1 MSELVSIIIPVYN
14 VEKYLTECLNSVVN
28 QTYQKLEIIVIDDG
42 STDSSGS
49 IIKDF
54 ALRDNRIKVL
64 SQKNGGQS
72 RARNYGLKKATG
84 SFFVFVDSDDRIQ
97 SFHIE
102 ELMTAINMR
111 KNLKLAMCKF
121 TKKKS
126 ELATAIKNR
135 CEVLSDSFIEMIS
148 YLYKS
153 DYPAMS
159 PTCKIYRKELFDN
172 VHFHEGIIYEDGL
185 LFYEILDQVSEIGLL
200 DSTSY
205 YYRTAENSTL
215 TSKISQ
221 KNFDIFKKNQI
232 LEQFFL
238 EKYPS
243 EMGHFY
249 RKALNL
255 NDSVAVRCIQDGR
268 QLANELLL
276 EIFYQNKRYATS
288 LFPRKLLYCNVVVYK
303 LFLIIMSK
311 IYSED
316 KLGKNTTIKRMIGK
330 IVK

>member
-1 MSELVSIIIPVYN
+1 MSELISVIIPVYN
-14 VEKYLTECLNSVVN
+14 VEKYLAECLDSVVN
-28 QTYQKLEIIVIDDG
+28 QTYQQLEIIVIDDG
-42 STDSSGS
+42 STDSSRS

-54 ALRDNRIKVL
+54 ASRDNRIRIF
-64 SQKNGGQS
+64 SQVNGGQS
-72 RARNYGLKKATG
+72 KARNYGLKKASG
-84 SFFVFVDSDDRIQ
+84 SFVVFVDSDDRIQ

-102 ELMTAINMR
+102 ELVTAIKKKKDLN
-111 KNLKLAMCKF
+111 LAMCKF
-121 TKKKS
+121 TKKNS
-126 ELATAIKNR
+126 ELATAIRNR
-135 CEVLSDSFIEMIS
+135 CEVLSDSFIEMIN

-172 VHFHEGIIYEDGL
+172 VQFHEGIIYEDGL

-200 DSTSY
+200 DSISY
-205 YYRTAENSTL
+205 YYRTTENSTL

-221 KNFDIFKKNQI
+221 KNFDVFKKNQI
-232 LEQFFL
+232 LKQFFL
-238 EKYPS
+238 EKHPS

-255 NDSVAVRCIQDGR
+255 NDSVAVRCIQDGSL
-268 QLANELLL
+268 LANDLLIK
-276 EIFYQNKRYATS
+276 IFYQNKLYAKS
-288 LFPRKLLYCNVVVYK
+288 LFPRKLLYCNVIVYK
-303 LFLIIMSK
+303 FFLFIMSK